1 MDTKLERTLSN
12 QFHIGDC
19 PVCGKNRFRTRK
31 AARRFIKARHQGE
44 QMYVYSCGEFFHI
57 GHKIQDVVEGKISRR
72 RVSRN
77 IERNRKRGRD
87 RRDDQEVA

>member
-1 MDTKLERTLSN
+1 MDTKLERMLAN

-19 PVCGKNRFRTRK
+19 PTCGKNRFRTRK

-57 GHKIQDVVEGKISRR
+57 GHKIQAVVRGESTRRRESRR
-72 RVSRN
+72 IEKKRDGNRN
-77 IERNRKRGRD
+77 
-87 RRDDQEVA
+87 DDQEVA